1 MYSAR
6 HKNSISRLSLRQTG
20 VEGDIPFLIRE
31 LDSRKGAS
39 GDAPLF
45 HPYRQ
50 DYYFFFLP
58 ATGPNSNPAPNRRW
72 IDFINYEWRPGNLYF
87 TLPRHI
93 HLKEA
98 NTIADGALLAF
109 TEEFLQPEELSS
121 WKKLPIL
128 RNPDD
133 IHDLKLSGVE
143 IDFLDNLFVQMRA
156 EYSQQQNQ
164 AKGIMRSYLNIFLVY
179 LSRIYTR
186 QYNAT
191 PPSDDQGMINGL
203 KELLNEKYDPLRQ
216 VADYARLLDTTPA
229 QLNNRIKAYAGR
241 NATVLIQER
250 IVLEAKRALV
260 LDDLSPKEI
269 ATSLGFEDAG
279 FSRLYKRLTGET
291 PTAFRAGFR
300 AGRQAAPRAAHHAS
314 SHAAPR
320 ADLRATHHEA

>member
-1 MYSAR
+1 MQSAR
-6 HKNSISRLSLRQTG
+6 HKNSIPHYSLRQPG

-31 LDSRKGAS
+31 LDGSRNALEHAS
-39 GDAPLF
+39 DGAPLF

-50 DYYFFFLP
+50 DYYYFFLP
-58 ATGPNSNPAPNRRW
+58 QTGSGRRW
-72 IDFINYEWRPGNLYF
+72 IDFINYEWQPGNLYF
-87 TLPRHI
+87 TLPRQI

-98 NTIADGALLAF
+98 NTSADGALLAF
-109 TEEFLQPEELSS
+109 TEDFLQPEELSS

-128 RNPDD
+128 QNPDD
-133 IHDLKLSGVE
+133 IHALKLSGAE
-143 IDFLDNLFVQMRA
+143 IDFLNNLFVRMRA

-186 QYNAT
+186 QYNT
-191 PPSDDQGMINGL
+191 NPPSDDQGMIGGL

-216 VADYARLLDTTPA
+216 VADYARLLDTTPV
-229 QLNNRIKAYAGR
+229 QLNNMIRAYAGR
-241 NATVLIQER
+241 NATILIQER

-291 PTAFRAGFR
+291 PAAFRAGFR
-300 AGRQAAPRAAHHAS
+300 AALQAAPRTVPLTSPFHGTY
-314 SHAAPR
+314 R
-320 ADLRATHHEA
+320 

>member
-1 MYSAR
+1 MHSAR
-6 HKNSISRLSLRQTG
+6 HKNSIPHYSLRQAG
-20 VEGDIPFLIRE
+20 VEGIIPFVIKE
-31 LDSRKGAS
+31 LDSRKDAS
-39 GDAPLF
+39 DDNPLF
-45 HPYRQ
+45 QPYRQ
-50 DYYFFFLP
+50 DYYFFFL
-58 ATGPNSNPAPNRRW
+58 ARTGSNRRW
-72 IDFINYEWRPGNLYF
+72 IDFINYEWQPGNLYF

-98 NTIADGALLAF
+98 NTTADGTLLAF

-128 RNPDD
+128 QNSDD
-133 IHDLKLSGVE
+133 IHELKLSGVE
-143 IDFLDNLFVQMRA
+143 IDFLSNLFVQMLA

-186 QYNAT
+186 QYNAN
-191 PPSDDQGMINGL
+191 PPSDDQGMISGL

-216 VADYARLLDTTPA
+216 VADYARLLDTSPA
-229 QLNNRIKAYAGR
+229 QLNNMTRAYTGR

-279 FSRLYKRLTGET
+279 FSRFYKRLTGET

-300 AGRQAAPRAAHHAS
+300 AAL
-314 SHAAPR
+314 HAASR
-320 ADLRATHHEA
+320 TAYVTTR